1 MQPSV
6 APHRA
11 TAAARARLPEPT
23 AVDRKIVLSR
33 ILAVAEA
40 ERLGLE
46 PTDEE
51 VKATARWWRNEFGL
65 LDLESFA
72 RWLRYSGMDLP
83 AFWQMMRDFTALTK
97 VLLHHAP
104 EVDARMTDHLRIHT
118 VRAFVGEGR

>member
-1 MQPSV
+1 MEPSI
-6 APHRA
+6 APHRV
-11 TAAARARLPEPT
+11 LEPT

-40 ERLGLE
+40 ERLELS
-46 PTDEE
+46 PTEEE
-51 VKATARWWRNEFGL
+51 VKATARWWRSEFGL

-97 VLLHHAP
+97 VLQHHGA
-104 EVDARMTDHLRIHT
+104 EVDARMLDHLRIHT
-118 VRAFVGEGR
+118 VRTFVGEGRT